1 MVSETETDSG
11 GIDLGKPR
19 VWNAEQEEMQTMPD
33 TVLAAPHVDSEQLDL
48 SDDIASDMHSPTNAF
63 IQESCTNTEVSGTWS
78 ADDLTERQKADSE
91 IGIIYRWLEEGKVP
105 FRDDVLRHGAGVR
118 GYAAQ

>member
-1 MVSETETDSG
+1 VVSETETDSG

-78 ADDLTERQKADSE
+78 ADDLTERQKADPE

-105 FRDDVLRHGAGVR
+105 FRDDVLYDTVPA
-118 GYAAQ
+118 